1 MEVMGHRVT
10 FALSTPPP
18 ALLFRSTALLFYS
31 PALVLPCTALPCT
44 VVLSHRNK
52 KLLPRWIGIRVR
64 ALL

>member
-10 FALSTPPP
+10 FALPTPP
-18 ALLFRSTALLFYS
+18 ALLFHSTALLFYS